1 MSSGRICPGSL
12 AQNETMPMPPAAV
25 YSVMKIVA
33 PAIARPSVAM
43 KPPCWPPTEVPVW
56 SWIAHEIH
64 ASSPDSAKTCSPGW
78 SSSSRTGMVVPMIRC
93 STSLHLLIALDSRRG
108 QCRACDLLVV
118 HVVEH
123 ASSCGPAA
131 PRALVA
137 DADHE
142 DVRAHRAEAVQL
154 P

>member
-1 MSSGRICPGSL
+1 
-12 AQNETMPMPPAAV
+12 MPIPPAAV

-56 SWIAHEIH
+56 SWIAHEIQ

-93 STSLHLLIALDSRRG
+93 STAPPLPDRARFEMRG
-108 QCRACDLLVV
+108 QCSAWVLVVV

-123 ASSCGPAA
+123 APGGGPAA

-142 DVRAHRAEAVQL
+142 DVRPHGTEAVEL
-154 P
+154 L